1 MKPVIALT
9 KGRLEKQFIRFLEER
24 NYNVDPLLD
33 KGRKLQVETD
43 QFFAFFAKGT
53 DVATYV
59 EYGIADLGIVGE
71 DILMEFQPDVFD
83 LLPLPFGKCRFAI
96 AGEPNQNPDQ
106 RKQRIATKYPN
117 ITTKYFRDQGKSI
130 DIVKLEG
137 SVELAPLLGLAD
149 DIVDIVE
156 TGNTLRENG
165 LVVKEEMF
173 SISARCIANRTSLKL
188 KKNILSPLID
198 SFWSEEVIK

>member
-1 MKPVIALT
+1 MKPILALT
-9 KGRLEKQFIRFLEER
+9 KGRVEKQFITFLEER
-24 NYNVDPLLD
+24 GYDIQPLLE
-33 KGRKLQVETD
+33 KGRKLQVETE
-43 QFFAFFAKGT
+43 QFSVVFAKGI

-59 EYGIADLGIVGE
+59 EHGIADIGIVGA
-71 DILMEFQPDVFD
+71 DILLECQPDVFD
-83 LLPLPFGKCRFAI
+83 LLPLPFGVCRFAI
-96 AGEPNQNPDQ
+96 AGEPTSTPSL

-117 ITTKYFRDQGKSI
+117 ITTRYFREKGKSV

-156 TGNTLRENG
+156 TGSTLKENG

-173 SISARCIANRTSLKL
+173 SISARCIANRNSLKL
-188 KKNILSPLID
+188 KKTILAPLIE
-198 SFWSEEVIK
+198 SFKVEEAMI